1 MDELKPTPFQQR
13 VLAIPET
20 FDLALLGGRGGGKS
34 FALALLILR
43 HAEQHREGARILY
56 LRKSYKGIADFESL
70 LREIFG
76 AIYGTAARYNTQ
88 EHLWRLPTGSYL
100 ELGQLESEADYV
112 KYQGRSFNLI
122 IVDEAGQYSEPDLLD
137 RLRSNLRAP
146 SGIQPR
152 FILAANPGGV
162 GHAWISKRYVF
173 KASPWEPFEEPQ
185 SGRMFVHAPSTYR
198 DNTGIDQGEYLKN
211 LKASCP
217 FDPELLRAWTDGDWS
232 IARGAFFA
240 SCLGDHNLIE
250 PWAKIPDVSTGYF
263 RNKSSRWGDPYIS
276 HDWGTSAPS
285 VTLLMV
291 ESDGRN
297 GPDGKFYP
305 KGSILVLDEY
315 ATNQP
320 GSLEK
325 GMGYTVDILADRI
338 KEMCASWEVLPQG
351 VADDAV
357 FSKTGISRSDSV
369 SVSIGNEFRRH
380 GVYFTEAK
388 KGSRVAGWDR
398 LRRLMADAGK
408 LDVPGLYIARNCEYL
423 WATLPYLA
431 RDPRKS
437 DDVDTRGPD
446 HGADCLRYGCLRQ
459 KRTTTVSHV
468 SSI

>member
-1 MDELKPTPFQQR
+1 MDELKPTPFQER
-13 VLAIPET
+13 VLAIPEA
-20 FDLALLGGRGGGKS
+20 FDVALLGGRGGGKS

-76 AIYGTAARYNTQ
+76 AIYGTTARYNTQ

-146 SGIQPR
+146 AGIQPR

-162 GHAWISKRYVF
+162 GHAWIAKRYVF
-173 KASPWEPFEEPQ
+173 GGASPWEAFKEPQ
-185 SGRMFVHAPSTYR
+185 SKRMFVHAPSTFR
-198 DNTGIDQGEYLKN
+198 DNHAIDQDEYLNN
-211 LKASCP
+211 LNASCP
-217 FDPELLRAWTDGDWS
+217 FDPELLRAWTTGDWS

-250 PWAKIPDVSTGYF
+250 PWDHLPALRWVSATRKQY
-263 RNKSSRWGDPYIS
+263 WGDPYLA

-285 VTLLMV
+285 VTLLLV
-291 ESDGRN
+291 ESRGAEGIDGR
-297 GPDGKFYP
+297 FYP
-305 KGSILVLDEY
+305 KGSILVLDEF
-315 ATNQP
+315 ASNEP
-320 GSLEK
+320 GNLTR
-325 GMGYTVDILADRI
+325 GMGYDVSILADRI
-338 KEMCASWEVLPQG
+338 KEMCAGWDIRPEG
-351 VADDAV
+351 VADDAC
-357 FSKTGISRSDSV
+357 FARSGMA
-369 SVSIGNEFRRH
+369 SIAQEFRRF
-380 GVYFTEAK
+380 GVYFREAR
-388 KGSRVAGWDR
+388 KGGRSIGWER
-398 LRRLMADAGK
+398 MRRMLADAGK

-437 DDVDTRGPD
+437 DDVDTKGPD
-446 HGADCLRYGCLRQ
+446 HGADALRYGVLRRKYQ
-459 KRTTTVSHV
+459 TTVTSYGT
-468 SSI
+468 S